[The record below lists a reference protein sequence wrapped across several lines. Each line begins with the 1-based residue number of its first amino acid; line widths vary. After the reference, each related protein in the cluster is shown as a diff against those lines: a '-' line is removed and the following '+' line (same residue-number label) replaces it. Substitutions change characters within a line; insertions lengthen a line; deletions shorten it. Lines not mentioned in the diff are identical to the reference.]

1 MNAETANYF
10 LPGFF
15 IKKKEG
21 SIAAKLLLISFDAL
35 GSDALDEMMTRPV
48 FRRFVE
54 NGTIFRDVVGSFV
67 SNTYP
72 IHASIATGKPPRD
85 HGIISNTRIDPGN
98 PKPRWRYDS
107 RELRAK
113 TIWQAA
119 KEKGLRTAAVLWPV
133 TAFSKDI
140 AYNVPE
146 SAAGMGENQVLLN
159 LRAGS
164 KWTQLKAL
172 LRHGKILSGV
182 RQPNLD
188 RFSTLTMLDIIRED
202 RPDLMLLH
210 LTVYDSACHACGLGS
225 PEASAAMDELD
236 RHLGMLLDAITPDTR
251 VIIFSDHSQLPVSR
265 CFDPNTILAELGFAD
280 RNGDGSLMN
289 ARAFFLNA
297 DGNAV
302 FFNRSLSDDE
312 IAAVESRLHDAD
324 VAERKLTE
332 DELET
337 AGFTAERLA
346 TLAEAETLDA
356 SVVFGLAAKVGVYFS
371 IDKTHRAT
379 HGYPLDYEAYRV
391 FYAISEKN
399 YRFEPKNILD
409 VTKIVCHESGLT
421 L

>member
-1 MNAETANYF
+1 
-10 LPGFF
+10 
-15 IKKKEG
+15 
-21 SIAAKLLLISFDAL
+21 
-35 GSDALDEMMTRPV
+35 
-48 FRRFVE
+48 
-54 NGTIFRDVVGSFV
+54 
-67 SNTYP
+67 
-72 IHASIATGKPPRD
+72 
-85 HGIISNTRIDPGN
+85 
-98 PKPRWRYDS
+98 
-107 RELRAK
+107 
-113 TIWQAA
+113 
-119 KEKGLRTAAVLWPV
+119 
-133 TAFSKDI
+133 
-140 AYNVPE
+140 
-146 SAAGMGENQVLLN
+146 
-159 LRAGS
+159 
-164 KWTQLKAL
+164 
-172 LRHGKILSGV
+172 
-182 RQPNLD
+182 
-188 RFSTLTMLDIIRED
+188 
-202 RPDLMLLH
+202 
-210 LTVYDSACHACGLGS
+210 
-225 PEASAAMDELD
+225 
-236 RHLGMLLDAITPDTR
+236 
-251 VIIFSDHSQLPVSR
+251 
-265 CFDPNTILAELGFAD
+265 
-280 RNGDGSLMN
+280 MN

-332 DELET
+332 AELET